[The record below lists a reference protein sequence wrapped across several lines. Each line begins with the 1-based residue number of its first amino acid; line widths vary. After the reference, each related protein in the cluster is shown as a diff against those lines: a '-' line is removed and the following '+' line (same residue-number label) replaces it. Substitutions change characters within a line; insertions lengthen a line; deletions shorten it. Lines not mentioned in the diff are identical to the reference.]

1 MFNPSNPAMGRGMLL
16 FAVIALG
23 LGLAVGVGRQ
33 AWREAALW
41 LALAIFCACYGAIT
55 LNALP
60 RLHRLLLIVG
70 LAAGGVAFWLALQAS
85 LGG

>member
-1 MFNPSNPAMGRGMLL
+1 MFNPSNPVMGRGMLL

-23 LGLAVGVGRQ
+23 LGIAVGVERQ
-33 AWREAALW
+33 AWREAILW
-41 LALAIFCACYGAIT
+41 LGLAIFCACYGAIT